1 MSGMWQ
7 IRGPCES
14 HATSGKPFCYPGVGC
29 FCPGIML
36 TLASGQ
42 ESSTT
47 SQPCKALS
55 ERSLRRVPGKAGGG
69 VLPKE
74 VQTQP
79 CCRTYFN
86 QPSKGHKHP
95 APPKLSTSVKPPHSC
110 TGVSDILWNSVAGR
124 WRSLRSCCIP
134 HLGGP
139 PLTQI
144 CSDFPADSERC

>member
-1 MSGMWQ
+1 LPETLL
-7 IRGPCES
+7 RGSCPSWLSITDWANKCQVRDKSEDHGS
-14 HATSGKPFCYPGVGC
+14 HAPSGKPFCYPGVGC

-55 ERSLRRVPGKAGGG
+55 ERSLRRVPGKAGSGI
-69 VLPKE
+69 LPKE
-74 VQTQP
+74 VHTQP

-110 TGVSDILWNSVAGR
+110 TGVSDIL
-124 WRSLRSCCIP
+124 
-134 HLGGP
+134 
-139 PLTQI
+139 
-144 CSDFPADSERC
+144 